1 MTRQTILGV
10 LFICI
15 GLAILALVGA
25 PIVIAI
31 KAHSALPDVSIKLLI
46 TGLATSLF
54 GAWLLPSSGVGATTV
69 NILAVAGPFI
79 PTFGRRTNSGE
90 QSAVAGSIAPKDP
103 KGGAA

>member
-1 MTRQTILGV
+1 MNRQTILGV

-31 KAHSALPDVSIKLLI
+31 KAHAALPNVSITLLG
-46 TGLATSLF
+46 TGLGTALF

-69 NILAVAGPFI
+69 NILSVAGPYI
-79 PTFGRRTNSGE
+79 PSFGGRRTNSGE
-90 QSAVAGSIAPKDP
+90 QKAPKD
-103 KGGAA
+103 GAG

>member
-25 PIVIAI
+25 PIGIAI
-31 KAHSALPDVSIKLLI
+31 KAHAALPNVSITLLA
-46 TGLATSLF
+46 TGLGTALF

-69 NILAVAGPFI
+69 NILAVAGPYI
-79 PTFGRRTNSGE
+79 PFGRRTNSGE
-90 QSAVAGSIAPKDP
+90 QSVAGAITPKPPTD
-103 KGGAA
+103 GGA

>member
-31 KAHSALPDVSIKLLI
+31 RAHTTLPGLSLSMLL
-46 TGLATSLF
+46 TGLGTALF

-69 NILAVAGPFI
+69 NILSVAGPYI
-79 PTFGRRTNSGE
+79 PSFGGRRANSGE
-90 QSAVAGSIAPKDP
+90 QPAPKD
-103 KGGAA
+103 GA